1 MKILG
6 LLSGEGREAVGG
18 EDLGLLV
25 LEERRGALPV
35 PLVNAFLGATA
46 SLARTRLVSALAC
59 DDGRE
64 TRGFE
69 RREGMA
75 K

>member
-1 MKILG
+1 MG
-6 LLSGEGREAVGG
+6 LLSGEGREAVAVRTSAFSS
-18 EDLGLLV
+18 L
-25 LEERRGALPV
+25 RNARGALPV

-59 DDGRE
+59 DVGRE

>member
-1 MKILG
+1 M
-6 LLSGEGREAVGG
+6 
-18 EDLGLLV
+18 
-25 LEERRGALPV
+25 PV